1 MNLKSFH
8 FSRSIAILVAL
19 GGVLLVAV
27 GYMLMGQGTPEGTVT
42 ASEGPATASEAA
54 FVTLASQ
61 LDSIAFDLS
70 ILEDPRF
77 LSLKDIH
84 TAITPEDSGRTDPF
98 APAGR

>member
-19 GGVLLVAV
+19 GGVILVAV
-27 GYMLMGQGTPEGTVT
+27 GYMLMGQDEQGTVT
-42 ASEGPATASEAA
+42 ASDGPATASEAA
-54 FVTLASQ
+54 FVTLAGQ

-70 ILEDPRF
+70 VLEDSRF
-77 LSLKDIH
+77 RSLKDIH
-84 TAITPEDSGRTDPF
+84 TAITPEDSGRMDPF